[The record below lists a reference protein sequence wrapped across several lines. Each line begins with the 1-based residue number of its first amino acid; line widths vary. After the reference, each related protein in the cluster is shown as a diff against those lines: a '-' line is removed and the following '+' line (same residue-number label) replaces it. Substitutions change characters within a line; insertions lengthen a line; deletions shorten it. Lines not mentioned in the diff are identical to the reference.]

1 MKYASMLGSAPTP
14 RVQGLKDRFL
24 NHRPWMCCD
33 RAVIYTEIYQKHE
46 AMPVILKR
54 AVALRET
61 LARMPIFIEPDEVI
75 MGHFASRPRGAEVFP
90 EINMAFMSD
99 LETFETREWNRLHVT
114 PEVKKTL
121 YSIQPY
127 WSGKTLTDLFQ
138 DIRPPEIKEALKSG
152 LLSASHEWSGLAHVA
167 MDYRKILQRGI
178 GGIRKELEERLAAL
192 PLTDPEYGRKSVFY
206 RAGLELCEGALII
219 ARRYRIHAL
228 DLAAA
233 ETDAGRKAELE
244 QMAAMLEHIPL
255 NPARTFREAMQSFWF
270 MQFIPQLES
279 NGYSITPG
287 RFDQY
292 MWPYLEKDLRDG
304 IITHDEAQELVDMIF
319 LKLSEIMRV
328 DSRGAAEINAGY
340 AAGQNIAVGGVDS
353 EGMDATNPLSVMCLV
368 ANYHIQLNQPNFT
381 ARLHKDTPK
390 EFLDLVIESISCGNG
405 MPQILN
411 DEVIVRSLVDHGIPL
426 AEARDYIP
434 VGCDEV
440 TAHRHWG
447 KCNSGYVNFAKA
459 LEMTVGNGTDIQF
472 NRRIGL
478 PIDVDNCD
486 TFGAFLDAF
495 DRQMK
500 YAVTLQICEANLGD
514 HVHKQIMPLPFTSLF
529 MDDCIERGKDVTE
542 GGAHYNTSGL
552 VGVGTATVADSLQAI
567 RSMVFEQKKLT
578 LPKYRDLLMRN
589 FEGAEPTRQFIINRL
604 PKFGN
609 DLDEVD
615 QLAVHVTELFF
626 DMLEKNKSFHGGD
639 LWPALYSVS
648 SQIGLGNYTAAT
660 PDGRLAGAPLSD
672 GLTPMYGLDVSGPTA
687 NLKSVAKI
695 DQSRSPNG
703 VIINQRLTKNLF
715 LSPQGR
721 EKLPQLLRAFVDL
734 GSFHWQFNI
743 VDNETLRKAQESPD
757 DYRSLVVRVAGYS
770 AIFVELSLK
779 AQNSIIARYEGN
791 LA

>member
-1 MKYASMLGSAPTP
+1 MEFPSMLGSVPSP

-46 AMPVILKR
+46 GMPVVLKR
-54 AVALRET
+54 AIALRET
-61 LARMPIFIEPDEVI
+61 LSRMPIFIEPDEVI
-75 MGHFASRPRGAEVFP
+75 MGHFASRPRAAEVFP

-114 PEVKKTL
+114 PEVKETL
-121 YSIQPY
+121 YAMWPY
-127 WSGKTLTDLFQ
+127 WKGKTLTDLFQ
-138 DIRPPEIKEALKSG
+138 DIRPPAITEALKSG

-178 GGIRKELEERLAAL
+178 AGIRQELEERLAAL
-192 PLTDPEYGRKSVFY
+192 PLTDPQFASKSVFY
-206 RAGLELCEGALII
+206 RAGLELCEGALIL
-219 ARRYRIHAL
+219 ARRYRAHAL
-228 DLAAA
+228 ELAGA
-233 ETDAGRKAELE
+233 ETDPARKAEL
-244 QMAAMLEHIPL
+244 QGMAAMLEHVPL
-255 NPARTFREAMQSFWF
+255 NPARTFREAVQSFWF
-270 MQFIPQLES
+270 MQLIPQLES
-279 NGYSITPG
+279 NGFSITPG

-292 MWPYLEKDLRDG
+292 MWPYLEKDLAAGAITRDQ
-304 IITHDEAQELVDMIF
+304 AQELVDMLF
-319 LKLSEIMRV
+319 LKLAEIMRV

-340 AAGQNIAVGGVDS
+340 AAGQNLVVGGVDAD
-353 EGMDATNPLSVMCLV
+353 GNDCTNPLSVICLI
-368 ANYHIQLNQPNFT
+368 ANYHVRLQQPNFT

-390 EFLDLVIESISCGNG
+390 EFLDLVIESISSGNG

-411 DEVIVRSLVDHGIPL
+411 DDLIVRSLVDHGIPL
-426 AEARDYIP
+426 REARDFIP

-440 TAHRHWG
+440 TAERHWG
-447 KCNSGYVNFAKA
+447 KCNSGYVNFAKV
-459 LEMTVGNGTDIQF
+459 LELTVGNGADLKYG
-472 NRRIGL
+472 RKLGL
-478 PIDVDNCD
+478 PIEVDGCE
-486 TFGAFLDAF
+486 TFGSFLDAF

-500 YAVTLQICEANLGD
+500 NAITLQICEANLGD
-514 HVHKQIMPLPFTSLF
+514 HVHKQIMPLPFVSLF
-529 MDDCIERGKDVTE
+529 MDDCIERGMDVTE

-552 VGVGTATVADSLQAI
+552 VGVGTATAADSLQAI

-578 LPKYRDLLMRN
+578 MTQYRELLKRD
-589 FEGAEPTRQFIINRL
+589 FAGAEPTRQYIINRL

-626 DMLEKNKSFHGGD
+626 DMLERHKNYHGGD

-648 SQIGLGNYTAAT
+648 AQIGLGNHTATT
-660 PDGRLAGAPLSD
+660 PDGRLSGEPLSD

-715 LSPQGR
+715 LSPAGR
-721 EKLPQLLRAFVDL
+721 EKLPQLLRAFVEL

-757 DYRSLVVRVAGYS
+757 EYRSLVVRVAGYS